1 MRGLEG
7 KRLIVTG
14 AAGGIGAALVQR
26 LHDEGATLGLID
38 LSKERLE
45 AIKADLSSDRIQ
57 LFDLDITDHQA
68 VSAAVDQFADAQGGV
83 DGLVNNAGWDR
94 FALFMDTDPDFW
106 DKVIAVNLRG
116 PINLHHAVLPHMR
129 KSGGGKIV
137 NVSSDAGRVGSS
149 GEAVYAACK
158 GGLISFSKTIARE
171 HARDGVRV
179 NCVCPG
185 PTDTP
190 LFHGF
195 IGEGEAGQKVHAALE
210 RAIPLKRIG
219 KPDDFPGL
227 IAFLLSDDA
236 DYITGQTISVS
247 GGLTMNG

>member
-1 MRGLEG
+1 MRGLDGKKIIITGAGGGIGKALARRLSGEG
-7 KRLIVTG
+7 AVLGLLDLSGEGLAAAAENLPGDVHCYQVDITDRDAVGAAVEEFAG
-14 AAGGIGAALVQR
+14 AAG
-26 LHDEGATLGLID
+26 
-38 LSKERLE
+38 S
-45 AIKADLSSDRIQ
+45 
-57 LFDLDITDHQA
+57 
-68 VSAAVDQFADAQGGV
+68 V

-94 FALFMDTDPDFW
+94 FALFLDTDPEFW

-129 KSGGGKIV
+129 GQKSGKIV

-158 GGLISFSKTIARE
+158 GGLIAFSKTIARE

-179 NCVCPG
+179 NVVCPG

-210 RAIPLKRIG
+210 RSIPLKRIG
-219 KPDDFPGL
+219 QPEDFPG
-227 IAFLLSDDA
+227 IVAFLLSDDA
-236 DYITGQTISVS
+236 DYITGQVISVS
-247 GGLTMNG
+247 GGLTMSG